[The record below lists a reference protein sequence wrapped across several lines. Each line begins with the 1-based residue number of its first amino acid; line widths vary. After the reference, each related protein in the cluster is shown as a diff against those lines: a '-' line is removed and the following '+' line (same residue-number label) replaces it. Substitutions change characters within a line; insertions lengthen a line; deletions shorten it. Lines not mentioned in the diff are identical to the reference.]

1 MCFFVKE
8 GRTLN
13 LDGSNLSCHIT
24 IKRTFRQISQVMFWR
39 EAWEG
44 EIRDYKTACPELVL
58 TCPGY
63 FGGEGV
69 GTICIPIKYCPEC
82 GRKLG
87 KEENSGE

>member
-1 MCFFVKE
+1 MLIDRAREILEEVRDEEQESFDNLPE
-8 GRTLN
+8 GL
-13 LDGSNLSCHIT
+13 
-24 IKRTFRQISQVMFWR
+24 Q
-39 EAWEG
+39 EG

-87 KEENSGE
+87 KEENPGE